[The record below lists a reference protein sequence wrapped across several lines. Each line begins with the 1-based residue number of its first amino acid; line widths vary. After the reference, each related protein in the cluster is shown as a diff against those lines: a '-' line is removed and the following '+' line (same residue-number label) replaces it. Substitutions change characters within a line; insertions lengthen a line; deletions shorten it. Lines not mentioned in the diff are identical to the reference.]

1 MMDSALAV
9 PISED
14 LKRSE
19 PHNAVEALLALVGS
33 DLSSVNDLIDQN
45 IGNSVPLIPR
55 IAGHLIGSGG
65 KRLRPLITLASA
77 RMCGY
82 GGADHIKLAAVIE
95 FIHTAT
101 LLHDDVVDT
110 SSLRRGR
117 ASANVVWGNP
127 ASVLVGDYLFSKS
140 FNLMVEVGNLH
151 VLDILATASSVIAE
165 GEILQLAS
173 TSQVDTSKSTYLKIV
188 ASKTAALFAAA
199 ARVGPVI
206 AGRPESEEASLEA
219 YGYNLGIAF
228 QLADDAL
235 DYNGSQVDLGK
246 TPGDDFREG
255 KITLPVVLAFAK
267 GEDEEREFWRR
278 VIEKPEQ
285 NEGDFMRAQGIMR
298 KHGALRE
305 TLDLARHYGNKAR
318 QALHA
323 VQDNTF
329 RQALDGVIN
338 FCVDREY

>member
-1 MMDSALAV
+1 MDSALALTM
-9 PISED
+9 SAD
-14 LKRSE
+14 LKRSG
-19 PHNAVEALLALVGS
+19 PDTAVEALLALVGD
-33 DLSSVNDLIDQN
+33 DLARVNDLIQDN
-45 IGNSVPLIPR
+45 IGSSVPLIPR
-55 IAGHLIGSGG
+55 IAGHLIHSGG

-82 GGADHIKLAAVIE
+82 DGDDHIKLAAVIE

-117 ASANVVWGNP
+117 ASANMVWGNP
-127 ASVLVGDYLFSKS
+127 ASVLVGDYLFSRS
-140 FNLMVEVGNLH
+140 FNLMVEVADLR

-173 TSQVDTSKSTYLKIV
+173 TAQVDIDKSTYLDIV

-206 AGRPESEEASLEA
+206 AGRPRADEASLES
-219 YGYNLGIAF
+219 YGRNLGTAF

-235 DYNGSQVDLGK
+235 DYIGSQLELGK

-255 KITLPVVLAFAK
+255 KITLPLVLAFAK
-267 GEDEEREFWRR
+267 GDEEEREFWRR
-278 VIEKPEQ
+278 VIAKSDRCES
-285 NEGDFMRAQGIMR
+285 DFVRARALMRR
-298 KHGALRE
+298 RGALRE
-305 TLDLARHYGNKAR
+305 TLDLARRYGERAR

-323 VQDNTF
+323 VEDNAY
-329 RQALDGVIN
+329 RRALDGVIG

>member
-1 MMDSALAV
+1 MDSALAI
-9 PISED
+9 PMSAD

-19 PHNAVEALLALVGS
+19 PCSAVEALLALVGG
-33 DLSSVNDLIDQN
+33 DLSRVNDLIQDN
-45 IGNSVPLIPR
+45 IGSSVPLIPR
-55 IAGHLIGSGG
+55 IAGHLVHSGG

-82 GGADHIKLAAVIE
+82 DGDDHIKLAAVIE

-117 ASANVVWGNP
+117 ASANMLWGNP

-140 FNLMVEVGNLH
+140 FNLMVEVGNLR
-151 VLDILATASSVIAE
+151 VLDILSTASSVIAE

-173 TSQVDTSKSTYLKIV
+173 TARVDTDKSTYLDIV

-206 AGRPESEEASLEA
+206 AGRPHADEVNLES
-219 YGYNLGIAF
+219 YGHNLGAAF

-235 DYNGSQVDLGK
+235 DYMGSQLELGK

-267 GEDEEREFWRR
+267 GDQEERKFWRR
-278 VIEKPEQ
+278 VIEKSDRCES
-285 NEGDFMRAQGIMR
+285 DFVRARSLMSR
-298 KHGALRE
+298 HGTLKD
-305 TLDLARHYGNKAR
+305 TLDLARRYGERAR
-318 QALHA
+318 QALHG
-323 VQDNTF
+323 VSDNAY
-329 RQALDGVIN
+329 RRALDGVIG